1 MRKVLVVALLVV
13 LPLVGQAQEVTEAK
27 PAGYSLSNILLLSA
41 GVVAGVLLVD
51 FLVGSA
57 LTVPTASVITPAVQE
72 ASAAG
77 AVFGDQVAAA
87 TAARDAKARA
97 DVAYVVL
104 LGTGALLGGWVFNQ
118 LDFWSTPDLA
128 APAPLK

>member
-1 MRKVLVVALLVV
+1 
-13 LPLVGQAQEVTEAK
+13 
-27 PAGYSLSNILLLSA
+27 
-41 GVVAGVLLVD
+41 
-51 FLVGSA
+51 
-57 LTVPTASVITPAVQE
+57 VITPAVQE

-118 LDFWSTPDLA
+118 LDFWSTPDPA

>member
-1 MRKVLVVALLVV
+1 MRKVLIVALLTV
-13 LPLVGQAQEVTEAK
+13 LPLVGQAQEVAEAK
-27 PAGYSLSNILLLSA
+27 PTGYSLSNILILSA
-41 GVVAGVLLVD
+41 GAVAGVFLVD

-57 LTVPTASVITPAVQE
+57 LTVPTASVMTPAVQE

-97 DVAYVVL
+97 DVVYAVL
-104 LGTGALLGGWVFNQ
+104 LGTGALLGGWIFNQ
-118 LDFWSTPDLA
+118 LDFWTPPDPA
-128 APAPLK
+128 ALAPLK

>member
-1 MRKVLVVALLVV
+1 MRKVLIVALLTV
-13 LPLVGQAQEVTEAK
+13 LPLIGQAQEIAEAK
-27 PAGYSLSNILLLSA
+27 STGYSLSNILILSA
-41 GVVAGVLLVD
+41 GAVAGVLLVD

-57 LTVPTASVITPAVQE
+57 LTVPTASVMTPAVQE

-97 DVAYVVL
+97 DVVYAVL
-104 LGTGALLGGWVFNQ
+104 LGTGALLGGWIFNQ
-118 LDFWSTPDLA
+118 LDFWTPPDPA
-128 APAPLK
+128 ALAPLK